1 MPYNGRKRYYKR
13 SKRVKKSTAMSKKG
27 AKAQSKQ
34 IIKLQNQI
42 DKINVV
48 VKDVSMYRQYQY
60 PLSGTIGA
68 GVAPS
73 YGVFNLINPSIWTE
87 IFQSPSGQETMSP
100 NKFRGRS
107 IGMEGMIQLADP
119 DAALAP
125 VTGTIFLAS
134 LRKEV
139 ANQFAERTGDGA
151 NLTER
156 VDYCKTD
163 MGALQGSGMVMLNKG
178 TFKIHEVRRFMI
190 GGKTNFE
197 TDFDAHDTAP
207 TTNLKDN
214 NYRFYMKHR
223 YQNLLKSDGPDS
235 RTVTTSGGFRTL
247 TKDTLE
253 PTDQLFMFIFCNAYG
268 DQAVNI
274 HLNTVITGKTS
285 N

>member
-1 MPYNGRKRYYKR
+1 MPYHGRKRYYKR

-60 PLSGTIGA
+60 PLSATVGA
-68 GVAPS
+68 GLSPT
-73 YGVFNLINPSIWTE
+73 YGVFNLINPAVWTE
-87 IFQSPSGQETMSP
+87 IFQSPEGQATLSP

-107 IGMEGMIQLADP
+107 IGLEGMIQLADP
-119 DAALAP
+119 ADAQAP
-125 VTGTIFLAS
+125 VTGTIFLCS

-139 ANQFAERTGDGA
+139 ANQFVERTSNGI
-151 NLTER
+151 NLGER

-163 MGALQGSGMVMLNKG
+163 MGTIQGSGMVMMNKG

-197 TDFDAHDTAP
+197 DDYDAHDTAP

-214 NYRFYMKHR
+214 NFRFYMKHR

-235 RTVTTSGGFRTL
+235 RTGTTSGGFRTL
-247 TKDTLE
+247 TLNTLE
-253 PTDQLFMFIFCNAYG
+253 PQDQLYMFIFCNAYT
-268 DQAVNI
+268 DQAITV